1 MLTIPV
7 KLDLD
12 AGAAEAALKNFERG
26 AKDALQEIVELNG
39 KKVNIDFKFSTSGD
53 PVVKEL
59 NDQQAAL
66 KRVTDGYNKLTGGQA
81 KSIGR
86 TKKIIQQFKAQRDAA
101 AVNSKE
107 FKIAAAA
114 VEKFEAELRGL
125 QGVQKGSI
133 ADLKAQRQNLI
144 SLRDSVKVNSPE
156 FRDLTRQI
164 TRLDKQL
171 KKTKTGINSF
181 VTAFAKIAVVSAGIQ
196 SVSAALRSVGN
207 AVDVYVRRT
216 KEVEGFNLALRNV
229 GLSQQETSRI
239 FNQAERTAS
248 ALGAPLQQVEK
259 SYRRMI
265 PALKAVGTS
274 AADSD
279 KFIEA
284 ISARSQTLGLNTEQS
299 GRLLEAFAQVLSKGK
314 LQAEEL
320 NQQISELDGAFRTQL
335 ADALG
340 VTTAQLTTMISKGE
354 VTADVFVKAVN
365 SMENGVEALR
375 ARVQE
380 SNLTIQQFQN
390 TISIIDTKNIETIGK
405 AIEPALKSFLAIRL
419 AIADFI
425 TEFTKTAQFNNLVI
439 VFNGLAKGLENF
451 IKGLLGAITVLQ
463 KITAPI
469 VSVINFVLNLGKE
482 VGGLVGTLAEL
493 TIAFGLAKAS
503 MIAFAGAGGV
513 VALLG
518 KIKVAAIAASGA
530 LKALA
535 LSAAKVA
542 LPIFAVIKGVQLVSD
557 AMDQGTK
564 AGGEFD
570 KALDDVDASMKSME
584 QSTNP
589 AADAIIK
596 FVKAALG
603 LEAITASA
611 AGFQIDGQ
619 ISRIK
624 NQAKAASNELKKLGA
639 STNDLSSFTNV
650 ATDDLK
656 NFLGAERNR
665 SAAIKIGIETAERRM
680 EVAKREGGSMG
691 ALLPKLDAQIK
702 LLKEQETVNNN
713 NISVAEKVLKARG
726 ENVEAIG
733 NEEEALKKLK
743 EASDLSLS
751 ENNIIAIKARTAA
764 IKELGKETELLTAAS
779 LGIDQAQSEANL
791 KVYENQLAQVR
802 EIAAA
807 KEVASEEERK
817 EILRLT
823 ELIAQEREKQA
834 QLGIDAQNAIND
846 ALERGIQKAQ
856 ELGEVS
862 GGVASNLVGAFDG
875 LAGNL
880 TQGLSA
886 ATSLMD
892 QLVAE
897 EIKGLEVGSRMRQEI
912 VLKQLRGQARANE
925 IEHQIAKTKLRVQN
939 MIAVSEAKIAAL
951 RLRAEAEVA
960 RARGQ
965 QGLANAL
972 EEAANMQ
979 GMVVQGLQR
988 QFEISSA
995 VLDIEKRKKDQA
1007 LIRKGLDEKITNN
1020 QSKMGRILGVQRTT
1034 TNDTFKILKKMTD
1047 ESDDLLDDFANSAE
1061 NAQQMKED
1069 ANKVAIEKGATEAE
1083 KIADAFEN
1091 GADAARR
1098 MKQELSDVATLA
1110 SRVSAIIGSGTSNPA
1125 RAMGGPVQGGSSYFV
1140 NDGGGREG
1148 FLSNSGNFSMLPA
1161 ARNINWTAP
1170 TSGTVI
1176 PANLV
1181 GRYQQAL
1188 AANQSVTSRT
1198 SVQPAS
1204 KGVDRVSASIDSGS
1218 LVQRM
1223 AAVMSGNG
1231 GDQRIT
1237 NHVTIQSQE
1246 PVTDASKIMTNV
1258 ARMKLRKGGR
1268 F

>member
-1 MLTIPV
+1 MLSIPV
-7 KLDLD
+7 KLDVSAEKAEKALRDFFNGVENALDGIVDLNGTVINFDVNMRKTGDDVVKALNDTDAATKKVTNSAKKYDQGVENSIKRAKFRVQQEKKAREALD
-12 AGAAEAALKNFERG
+12 ATSKAYA
-26 AKDALQEIVELNG
+26 DAGLVIKGLE
-39 KKVNIDFKFSTSGD
+39 S
-53 PVVKEL
+53 
-59 NDQQAAL
+59 
-66 KRVTDGYNKLTGGQA
+66 KLR
-81 KSIGR
+81 S
-86 TKKIIQQFKAQRDAA
+86 
-101 AVNSKE
+101 
-107 FKIAAAA
+107 
-114 VEKFEAELRGL
+114 L
-125 QGVQKGSI
+125 QGVQAGSI

-156 FRDLTRQI
+156 FRKLTKEIRGF
-164 TRLDKQL
+164 DKQL
-171 KKTKTGINSF
+171 KKTKIGINSF
-181 VTAFAKIAVVSAGIQ
+181 VAAFAKIAVVSAGIQ

-239 FNQAERTAS
+239 FNQAERTAA

-340 VTTAQLTTMISKGE
+340 VTTAQLTEMISKGE
-354 VTADVFVKAVN
+354 VTADKFIKAVN
-365 SMENGVEALR
+365 GMANGVEALR

-380 SNLTIQQFQN
+380 GNLTIQQFQN
-390 TISIIDTKNIETIGK
+390 TIQRIDIKNIETIGK

-451 IKGLLGAITVLQ
+451 IKGLLGAITALQ

-482 VGGLVGTLAEL
+482 VGGLVGILTEL
-493 TIAFGLAKAS
+493 TIAFGVAKAS

-513 VALLG
+513 VALLA
-518 KIKVAAIAASGA
+518 KIKAAAVVASLA
-530 LKALA
+530 LKGLA
-535 LSAAKVA
+535 LGAAKLA

-557 AMDQGTK
+557 AMNQGTK

-570 KALDDVDASMKSME
+570 KALDDVDASMKSLG

-603 LEAITASA
+603 LDTITASA

-619 ISRIK
+619 IRRIK
-624 NQAKAASNELKKLGA
+624 KQANAASQELKELGA

-650 ATDDLK
+650 ATNDLK

-680 EVAKREGGSMG
+680 EVAKREGGAMG
-691 ALLPKLDAQIK
+691 TLLPKLAAQIK
-702 LLKEQETVNNN
+702 LLKEQETVNNK
-713 NISVAEKVLKARG
+713 NISVTEKVLKARG
-726 ENVEAIG
+726 ENVAAIE

-751 ENNIIAIKARTAA
+751 ENNIAAIKTRTAA
-764 IKELGKETELLTAAS
+764 IKELGTETELLAAANI
-779 LGIDQAQSEANL
+779 GIDQAQSELNL
-791 KVYENQLAQVR
+791 KVLEDQLAQVKQ
-802 EIAAA
+802 IADA
-807 KEVASEEERK
+807 KEEASEDERK

-846 ALERGIQKAQ
+846 ALEQGIQKAQ
-856 ELGEVS
+856 KLGEVS
-862 GGVASNLVGAFDG
+862 GNAASNLVGAFDG
-875 LAGNL
+875 LAGSL
-880 TQGLSA
+880 TRGLNA

-892 QLVAE
+892 QLVAD

-912 VLKQLRGQARANE
+912 VLKQLRAQAKANALE
-925 IEHQIAKTKLRVQN
+925 DMIARKKLTLQN
-939 MIAVSEAKIAAL
+939 TIAVSEAKIAGL
-951 RLRAEAEVA
+951 RLQAEAKIA

-965 QGLANAL
+965 HDLADAL
-972 EEAANMQ
+972 EEAA
-979 GMVVQGLQR
+979 GFQGLVVAGLEE
-988 QFEISSA
+988 QFRVGMA
-995 VLDIEKRKKDQA
+995 VLDLEKRKKDQA

-1020 QSKMGRILGVQRTT
+1020 QSKMGRILGVQKTSV
-1034 TNDTFKILKKMTD
+1034 NDTFRIVDKMLGQ
-1047 ESDDLLDDFANSAE
+1047 SSGLLDAFADSAE
-1061 NAQQMKED
+1061 QAQNLKED
-1069 ANKVAIEKGATEAE
+1069 TNRIAIAEGVKEAD
-1083 KIADAFEN
+1083 KIAGAFDR

-1098 MKQELSDVATLA
+1098 MKDELSDVAVFA
-1110 SRVSAIIGSGTSNPA
+1110 KQISNIVGGGTSNPA
-1125 RAMGGPVQGGSSYFV
+1125 RAMGGPVRGGSSYFV